1 MYVRDFNKSY
11 LTAVEQR
18 QGRGQDHQK
27 QMSLTGSVALE
38 NLLCVCFH
46 ICTGADNTIPKPQ
59 ELVGRLETQAWYKLT
74 VNQRGL

>member
-1 MYVRDFNKSY
+1 M
-11 LTAVEQR
+11 EQR

-38 NLLCVCFH
+38 NLLDVCLH
-46 ICTGADNTIPKPQ
+46 ICPGADNTIPKPQ
-59 ELVGRLETQAWYKLT
+59 KLVGGLETQAWYKLS